1 MPFTIR
7 ISTPAV
13 VIDDGGVE
21 IDDKETLKSLHDYSP
36 AGALTIGEYLEPEAD
51 ILGSL
56 EFLDC
61 DGFPVAEYWDET
73 EELVLCCIF
82 SSPRELAPQEL
93 TELCDVV
100 AELFD
105 GPLGE
110 DFFVN
115 SGLTTGLGISCDDPF
130 SVWVSQTGGG

>member
-1 MPFTIR
+1 MPYKIR

-13 VIDDGGVE
+13 VIESLETE
-21 IDDKETLKSLHDYSP
+21 IKDKKTLKSLHDYSP

-51 ILGSL
+51 ILGNL
-56 EFLDC
+56 EFLEC
-61 DGFPVAEYWDET
+61 DEFPVAEYWDDT
-73 EELVLCCIF
+73 EELVLSCVF
-82 SSPRELAPQEL
+82 SSSRELTSQEL

-105 GPLGE
+105 GKLGE
-110 DFFVN
+110 DFFVH

-130 SVWVSQTGGG
+130 SVWVSQTGDG

>member
-13 VIDDGGVE
+13 VLDAGGVE
-21 IDDKETLKSLHDYSP
+21 IDDKETLKSLHAYSA
-36 AGALTIGEYLEPEAD
+36 AGVLTIGEYLEPEAD
-51 ILGSL
+51 LLGSL

-61 DGFPVAEYWDET
+61 DAFPVLEYWDDT
-73 EELVLCCIF
+73 EELVLSCVF
-82 SSPRELAPQEL
+82 NSPRELTSQEL

-105 GPLGE
+105 GNLGE
-110 DFFVN
+110 DFVVH